1 MIDKKTFFLT
11 SGIVFGFA
19 GVLHLLRALSSWS
32 LAVEG
37 FYLPIGFSYI
47 VAAVLL
53 FLSYQGF
60 KLSQKK

>member
-1 MIDKKTFFLT
+1 MMDKRKFFLT

-37 FYLPIGFSYI
+37 FYLPVGFSYV
-47 VAAVLL
+47 VAVILL